1 MKITITDELEQAE
14 LAYEEAKKGILYDL
28 LTLDQA
34 LLDLTISKDKLKTR
48 DYKEFTKILERTYKF
63 VQKGEF

>member
-14 LAYEEAKKGILYDL
+14 VAYEEAKKGILYDL

-63 VQKGEF
+63 IQKGEF

>member
-34 LLDLTISKDKLKTR
+34 LLDFTISKDQLKTR

-63 VQKGEF
+63 IQKGEF

>member
-63 VQKGEF
+63 IQKGEF